1 MALPDI
7 NIPTTTRGARDFKNK
22 LNDKNIF
29 KINNQLKKM
38 SILEK
43 SLDMSMMTDQQVDD
57 ELRMLKLMVATRGND
72 EQSVVGGGTIYSKMD
87 YN

>member
-1 MALPDI
+1 
-7 NIPTTTRGARDFKNK
+7 
-22 LNDKNIF
+22 
-29 KINNQLKKM
+29 M